1 MTRRSITWILC
12 IAAIALACG
21 PHAQHG
27 DGDAH
32 ASVPNAHE
40 PKASSDT
47 SLAASAKVA
56 VRPGDV
62 KFALQVTNLAPHS
75 VELNFPDGQ
84 THEFVVLDTLGREVW
99 RSSTGKM
106 FTQALQNRNVDENET
121 ISFRDYSRAL
131 YYTEQNYKS
140 MYGQQLTPEVIE
152 QMGLPR
158 TAFVPDLMT
167 LLMTAPATLP
177 VSAP

>member
-21 PHAQHG
+21 PHARHG

-32 ASVPNAHE
+32 ASVPNTNQPDA
-40 PKASSDT
+40 PRTRADT
-47 SLAASAKVA
+47 ALVASAKVA
-56 VRPGDV
+56 VGGGDV

-84 THEFVVLDTLGREVW
+84 THEFVVVDTVGREIW

-106 FTQALQNRNVDENET
+106 FTQALQNRNVDANET
-121 ISFRDYSRAL
+121 LSFRDEWDPKGHHGKYTAL
-131 YYTEQNYKS
+131 AKLRSSNHPVEERIDF
-140 MYGQQLTPEVIE
+140 L
-152 QMGLPR
+152 LP
-158 TAFVPDLMT
+158 
-167 LLMTAPATLP
+167 
-177 VSAP
+177 

>member
-21 PHAQHG
+21 PHARHG

-40 PKASSDT
+40 PKALTDT

-56 VRPGDV
+56 VSPGDV

-75 VELNFPDGQ
+75 VELNFPNGQ

-121 ISFRDYSRAL
+121 ISFREEWEPRGYHGKYTAL
-131 YYTEQNYKS
+131 AKLRSSNHPVE
-140 MYGQQLTPEVIE
+140 ERVDFV
-152 QMGLPR
+152 LP
-158 TAFVPDLMT
+158 
-167 LLMTAPATLP
+167 
-177 VSAP
+177 